1 MNILSPNFS
10 GVPTALRQCDQW
22 IVWKAVE
29 MTKSDGSKKTTKVP
43 YHPMTGE
50 KASSKKSSS
59 WSSFDTVVEA
69 YLFGEEFAGI
79 GFVFSSEDDFV
90 GIDLDSCFDEDGK
103 LKTEAENT
111 VLLLDSYT
119 EVSPSGNGL
128 HIICRGGLPGSGH
141 CDHKKG
147 REIYSERRFFT
158 ITGEVLQGKTEVKER
173 DERVRHIYND
183 WFGPGSVKDFTSSSL
198 DFDDKATISDLDSI
212 SVTDYLKELIRN
224 GENMDD
230 FLDVNGCPDRSLALF
245 YVCREMVASNVNK
258 ETILTILTDSNH
270 YLSQAAIE
278 RRGSTESA
286 MDWVWKYTL
295 SKLIAQREE
304 EKSLFDDLIDSEEEG
319 EAEIDETASDVPY
332 VKSNFEKNAMLFL
345 KNGTPLVRHQE
356 QYYRYAGKHWKHY
369 SEEQVER
376 DVQFAVRGKGF
387 TMAQIN
393 NSIKAVK
400 RFSTKDDF
408 EPSPT
413 HIAFENG
420 VLDLVG
426 WDKGQVNFT
435 LKPHSPSHKTMSYL
449 SFDFDAS
456 AHCPL
461 WLSFIEEVFE
471 GDPERMLLLQQFMGY
486 ALVYDYRW
494 QKMLVMSGESRSGKG
509 TISTVIRHIIGSDA
523 YVGTSL
529 SSMSADFG
537 LHALVTAKVA
547 VIGDAK
553 QAVRSNI
560 NRAHEVLLNITGN
573 DYVPVKRK
581 YASELTMRIPAR
593 VIMMANNVPRFA
605 DDADALFNRYLVLPF
620 RVSFAGKEDVT
631 LSDRL
636 IAEGSGIFNWALRGL
651 LNLAKA
657 GKFVESEVGKQ
668 QSEEMRIYNN
678 PLGAFCEKF
687 VVSDPAEKVP
697 CRELYE
703 SYVMFCNELNISP
716 SSNIDF
722 SRKVMKQLPWITQ
735 SRTGGE
741 VRQKMYNGI
750 KFDVE
755 QFGWY
760 VDNSFD

>member
-1 MNILSPNFS
+1 MNIISPNFE
-10 GVPTALRQCDQW
+10 GIPELLKQYDQW
-22 IVWKAVE
+22 LTWKAVE
-29 MTKSDGSKKTTKVP
+29 ITKSDGTKKITKVP
-43 YHPMTGE
+43 YNPVTGQ

-59 WSSFDTVVEA
+59 WSSFTTVAEA
-69 YLFGEEFAGI
+69 YLFSDEFTGI
-79 GFVFSSEDDFV
+79 GFVFSGEDDFV
-90 GIDLDSCFDEDGK
+90 GVDLDSCFTEDGN
-103 LKTEAENT
+103 LTTEAQNT
-111 VLLLDSYT
+111 VTLLDSYT
-119 EVSPSGNGL
+119 EKSPSGTGI
-128 HIICRGGLPGSGH
+128 HIICQGKLPGSGH
-141 CDHKKG
+141 CDNKNG

-158 ITGEVLQGKTEVKER
+158 ITGEVLESKGEVKDR
-173 DERVRHIYND
+173 DERVRHIYNE
-183 WFGPGSVKDFTSSSL
+183 WFGPGSVKEYSSSAL
-198 DFDDKATISDLDSI
+198 AFDDNAPITDLDSLH
-212 SVTDYLKELIRN
+212 VTDYIKELVRN

-230 FLDVNGCPDRSLALF
+230 FLDKNGCPDRSLALF
-245 YVCREMVASNVNK
+245 YVCREMVAANINK
-258 ETILTILTDSNH
+258 ETILTLLTDENS

-295 SKLIAQREE
+295 SKLVAQREE
-304 EKSLFDDLIDSEEEG
+304 EKSLFDDLADFEDTEEL
-319 EAEIDETASDVPY
+319 DDDTPPSDVPY

-420 VLDLVG
+420 VLDLAG
-426 WDKGQVNFT
+426 WDRGQVNFA
-435 LKPHSPSHKTMSYL
+435 LKSHSPAHKTMSYL
-449 SFDFDAS
+449 SFDFDAN
-456 AHCPL
+456 AQCPL
-461 WLSFIEEVFE
+461 WESFIDEVFE

-509 TISTVIRHIIGSDA
+509 TISSVIRHIIGSDA

-553 QAVRSNI
+553 HAARGNI

-573 DYVPVKRK
+573 DYVPIKRK

-620 RVSFAGKEDVT
+620 RVSFAGREDVT
-631 LSDRL
+631 LSERL
-636 IAEGSGIFNWALRGL
+636 IAEGSGIFNWALQGL
-651 LNLAKA
+651 LDLANA
-657 GKFVESEVGKQ
+657 GKFIESEVGKQ

-678 PLGAFCEKF
+678 PIGSFFEKF
-687 VVSDPAEKVP
+687 VVSDPTEKVP
-697 CRELYE
+697 CRELYD
-703 SYVMFCNELNISP
+703 SYVMFCTELNISP

-722 SRKVMKQLPWITQ
+722 SRKVMKQLPWVTQ
-735 SRTGGE
+735 SRSGGE

-750 KFDVE
+750 KFDSE

-760 VDNSFD
+760 VDDSFD